1 MNKIFIR
8 CIILSTLLISTC
20 ICSPISNF
28 FVGVVLNFTNTRI
41 KTQSTSY
48 GGVISKQ
55 FYNIKRTSLASASK
69 IIQNTRNVDSA
80 EDVGGDVNINKKKN
94 ITLITKYSMQ
104 EDFKNLNLQIPERT
118 SKKTFNNNGYNFNF
132 AVRYF
137 YTNQVFT
144 GIAGINIGFN
154 KKHSFN
160 LAKKGTDNVFRLSGL
175 MIVYDKDMGRS
186 CCDFYINTGVF
197 NLEGILGIGKTNGI
211 YYYAV
216 YFTCMIDKLTAVY
229 TPYKKDK
236 DPNHIQYK
244 SAMLYRDKQTEASSV
259 GLVPKDGHN
268 ILECIEM
275 KAIKGDMEDIKTHK
289 KEKVCFCLGL
299 GAEIGIAISKNMIIV
314 FGFSLYPTNTTSITI
329 PAYKDAMPQDKNQF
343 GSSHK
348 ITMQTIK
355 LSISWMY
362 KIG

>member
-8 CIILSTLLISTC
+8 CIALSTLLISTC

-48 GGVISKQ
+48 GGIISNKNAT
-55 FYNIKRTSLASASK
+55 NIQKVDDNAVHEKFTTLTSNDNNESMNELIATSTRFSMKNA
-69 IIQNTRNVDSA
+69 IQ
-80 EDVGGDVNINKKKN
+80 
-94 ITLITKYSMQ
+94 TLDLKSIEQ
-104 EDFKNLNLQIPERT
+104 T
-118 SKKTFNNNGYNFNF
+118 STKTFNNNGYNFNF

-154 KKHSFN
+154 RKHSFN
-160 LAKKGTDNVFRLSGL
+160 LAKKGTDNVFRLSEL
-175 MIVYDKDMGRS
+175 MIVYDKAINRS
-186 CCDFYINTGVF
+186 CCDFYVNTGVF

-229 TPYKKDK
+229 TPYKKNK
-236 DPNHIQYK
+236 DPHHIQYR
-244 SAMLYRDKQTEASSV
+244 SAMLYRDKQAEASSV

-268 ILECIEM
+268 ISECIEM

-289 KEKVCFCLGL
+289 KTKICLCLGL
-299 GAEIGIAISKNMIIV
+299 GAEIGIAISRDMIIV
-314 FGFSLYPTNTTSITI
+314 LGCSLYPANTTSITV
-329 PAYKDAMPQDKNQF
+329 PAYKNAMPQDKNQF
-343 GSSHK
+343 GSHHRIK
-348 ITMQTIK
+348 LQTIK
-355 LSISWMY
+355 IYLSWMY

>member
-8 CIILSTLLISTC
+8 YIILSTLLISTC

-48 GGVISKQ
+48 GGS
-55 FYNIKRTSLASASK
+55 IK
-69 IIQNTRNVDSA
+69 N
-80 EDVGGDVNINKKKN
+80 
-94 ITLITKYSMQ
+94 TKYIKEIT
-104 EDFKNLNLQIPERT
+104 EDKEYNAIQAFKSSDEDNKYDRAKDTIAKGFAYRTYQQLDIQVPERT

-154 KKHSFN
+154 RKHSFN
-160 LAKKGTDNVFRLSGL
+160 LAKKGTDNVFRLSEL

-236 DPNHIQYK
+236 DPHHIQYR
-244 SAMLYRDKQTEASSV
+244 SAMLYRDKQAEASSV

-275 KAIKGDMEDIKTHK
+275 KAIKGEMEDIKTHK
-289 KEKVCFCLGL
+289 KTKICLCLGL

>member
-8 CIILSTLLISTC
+8 YIILSTLLISTC

-48 GGVISKQ
+48 SGIISKLEQ
-55 FYNIKRTSLASASK
+55 FEQISK
-69 IIQNTRNVDSA
+69 
-80 EDVGGDVNINKKKN
+80 EDVEDAIQSLKDHGMSSYDTSEK
-94 ITLITKYSMQ
+94 TITKHSMQ
-104 EDFKNLNLQIPERT
+104 NVFQRLKFNVPERT

-154 KKHSFN
+154 RKHSFN
-160 LAKKGTDNVFRLSGL
+160 LAKKGTDNVFRLSEL
-175 MIVYDKDMGRS
+175 MIAYDKDMGRS

-236 DPNHIQYK
+236 DPHHIQYR
-244 SAMLYRDKQTEASSV
+244 SAMLYRDKQAEASSV
-259 GLVPKDGHN
+259 GLVPKDGYN